1 MSLNRVILTGRLT
14 RDPEVRATQSGISVA
29 KFTIAVNHYYKGEE
43 KTSFIDLTAF
53 GKNAELLR
61 DYFKKGSAI
70 GIDGTLHQESWE
82 SKEGEKRSKLV
93 VYCERID
100 FIGSGKKN
108 SDDSEPK
115 NNQVSNKRKNDY
127 QEHESDFGS
136 ESDLPF

>member
-82 SKEGEKRSKLV
+82 SK
-93 VYCERID
+93 
-100 FIGSGKKN
+100 
-108 SDDSEPK
+108 
-115 NNQVSNKRKNDY
+115 
-127 QEHESDFGS
+127 
-136 ESDLPF
+136 